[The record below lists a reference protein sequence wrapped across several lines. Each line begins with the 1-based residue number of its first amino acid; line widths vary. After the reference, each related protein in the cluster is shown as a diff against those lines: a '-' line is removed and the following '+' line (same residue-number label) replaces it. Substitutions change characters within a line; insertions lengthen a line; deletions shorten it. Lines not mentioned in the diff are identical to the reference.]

1 MGSGVYFFHC
11 VVLPNRHIT
20 EHMGVNEA
28 SLNVD
33 KYDNHNKVRISHQ
46 FLISDCTPSYLMTI
60 NDAYIQAN
68 TLVCTKTAIKI
79 KLVTAEKFY
88 KYLSLFINT
97 KLCYS

>member
-1 MGSGVYFFHC
+1 MGSGVYFVHC

-20 EHMGVNEA
+20 EPMGVNET

-33 KYDNHNKVRISHQ
+33 KYDNQNKVSISHQ
-46 FLISDCTPSYLMTI
+46 FLISDCSPSYLMAI

-68 TLVCTKTAIKI
+68 TLVCTKTVIKK
-79 KLVTAEKFY
+79 KLVTTEKLY
-88 KYLSLFINT
+88 RYLSLFINT